1 VTVRSGRI
9 VTSSEVICQSKL
21 LEEDSAKCRQD
32 PARNMSRP
40 KYLRDRLEQLLQK
53 EELPAYR
60 QLAGI
65 WDNLRH
71 IIRSQD
77 IIKRDGI
84 LNLPRPL
91 S

>member
-1 VTVRSGRI
+1 
-9 VTSSEVICQSKL
+9 
-21 LEEDSAKCRQD
+21 
-32 PARNMSRP
+32 MSRP
-40 KYLRDRLEQLLQK
+40 EYLRDQLEQLLVK

-65 WDNLRH
+65 WVNLWH

-77 IIKRDGI
+77 IIKRDGM